1 MKTCGIQVADGS
13 KLDSGL
19 TKYLSYACKKIKAGD
34 KMEEK
39 IVSSIVRYPV
49 SIREFVTSPDYLN
62 QVKTIY
68 PPVLNE
74 LEKLNNPKVPGL
86 AHGMRI
92 GSPYTEAVYTGG
104 IGCAKSHSAI
114 ISTLYSLYVL
124 SCLEEPQRIFDLDP
138 SSEILFVIQTLNLAL
153 AKKLDYGRLKAMID
167 QSPYFNKI
175 FPYNKNIES
184 ELIFPNRIIVR
195 PVSGQETATIGQ
207 NVFGGILD
215 EVNFMENT
223 QSSSKTPDGSTY
235 DQAIALY
242 NSIASRRKSRFLKN
256 GRLFGMLC
264 LVSSK
269 RYPNQFTDLKVAQAR
284 KELTEKGKTSIYVY
298 DKTRWEIKPDD
309 FCGEKFR
316 VFKGDQNRKPRILT
330 KGESVEQSMVL
341 EVPVEYKSDF
351 ENDIMGSLRDI
362 GSVSTVARH
371 PFIPDTERIA
381 EAFGGPVSILN
392 VEGTDFIHPSVKI
405 YPNHIRHPKEARFIH
420 VDLAL
425 TGDSAGI
432 VCGYVSAFPKLNRGS
447 NVIEVLPEITVD
459 FALEIYPPKSGEID
473 IARIRKMITMLRDK
487 MKMNV
492 RWVTYD
498 QYQSADSLQ
507 VLRQNGFSTGLRSM
521 DRTTFPYETLKQAIY
536 DGRVKIPSH
545 DKLQKELIELEFDAK
560 KNKIDHPPNSSKDIS
575 DCLAGVVYGLSMRRE
590 TWARWGV
597 LSHTFEEHIR
607 KEESKLKRIEEAA

>member
-1 MKTCGIQVADGS
+1 LSILLSDTAEELGQYI
-13 KLDSGL
+13 
-19 TKYLSYACKKIKAGD
+19 SYACKKIEAGD
-34 KMEEK
+34 RMEEK
-39 IVSSIVRYPV
+39 IVSSIIRYPV
-49 SIREFVTSPDYLN
+49 SIREFITSPKYLDQGN
-62 QVKTIY
+62 SIY
-68 PPVLNE
+68 PLVLDE
-74 LEKLNNPKVPGL
+74 LEKLNNPVVPGL

-92 GSPYTEAVYTGG
+92 GSPFTEAVFTGG
-104 IGCAKSHSAI
+104 IGVGKSHCALI
-114 ISTLYSLYVL
+114 TTAYQLYIL
-124 SCLEEPQRIFDLDP
+124 SCLEEPQQIFDLDP
-138 SSEILFVIQTLNLAL
+138 SSEILFVFQTLNLAL
-153 AKKLDYGRLKAMID
+153 AKKLDYGRFKEMMD
-167 QSPYFNKI
+167 RSPYFNEV
-175 FPYNKNIES
+175 FPYDKKVES
-184 ELIFPNRIIVR
+184 ELLFPNRIIVR

-207 NVFGGILD
+207 NVFGGVLD

-242 NSIASRRKSRFLKN
+242 NSIASRRKSRFLKM

-264 LVSSK
+264 VVSSK
-269 RYPNQFTDLKVAQAR
+269 RYPNQFTDQKVAQAK
-284 KELTEKGKTSIYVY
+284 KELGEKGKTSIYVY

-309 FCGEKFR
+309 FCGKKFR

-330 KGESVEQSMVL
+330 QEEAVEGTMVL
-341 EVPVEYKSDF
+341 EVPIEYQSDF

-362 GSVSTVARH
+362 GSVSTLARH
-371 PFIPDTERIA
+371 PFIPNTERIA
-381 EAFGGPVSILN
+381 EAFGQAVSILN
-392 VEGTDFIHPSVKI
+392 VEGSDFAHSSVKI
-405 YPNHIRHPKEARFIH
+405 YPNHIYHPKEARFIH

-473 IARIRKMITMLRDK
+473 IARIRKMIIMLRDK

-498 QYQSADSLQ
+498 QFQSADSIQ
-507 VLRQNGFSTGLRSM
+507 TLRQNGFTTGLRSM
-521 DRTTFPYETLKQAIY
+521 DRTPIPYETLKQAIY

-545 DKLQKELIELEFDAK
+545 DKLQKELIELEFDAR

-575 DCLAGVVYGLSMRRE
+575 DCLAGVVYGLTMRRE

-597 LSHTFEEHIR
+597 LSHTFEEQIR
-607 KEESKLKRIEEAA
+607 KEESKLKSVEGAA